1 MLWYG
6 FGEAWSGIARREP
19 GITQHT
25 ANHCCSGERME
36 GWREGGCSGVG
47 WRRVVC
53 GSEAGGVRLT
63 VRGEKWR
70 ESWLGVGGEEGRVKV
85 TGEGGVRGREWGVG
99 LTG

>member
-1 MLWYG
+1 M
-6 FGEAWSGIARREP
+6 
-19 GITQHT
+19 
-25 ANHCCSGERME
+25 
-36 GWREGGCSGVG
+36 
-47 WRRVVC
+47 C

-99 LTG
+99 GWRGWAGGVGLTG